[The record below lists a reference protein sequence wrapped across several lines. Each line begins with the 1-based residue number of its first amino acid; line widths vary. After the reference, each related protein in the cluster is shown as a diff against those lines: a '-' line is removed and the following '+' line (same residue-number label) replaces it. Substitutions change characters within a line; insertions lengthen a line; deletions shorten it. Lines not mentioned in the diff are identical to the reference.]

1 MTGTQPTKRRARLAR
16 WRRGNARGAF
26 HPRHEA
32 VIFLTPL
39 SDRQGLNPGGKRTMR
54 KRAVTL
60 LLAVVT
66 AGLLVTAV
74 GTAGA
79 SVDAKK
85 AKAPLCAGKT
95 KKAAIAGVKKAYN
108 TFIDGSAYS
117 LAGTQAKEP
126 YIQFLSG
133 ANVNAAL
140 KAQFEKSSLDLA
152 SAATGTTLQINSVK
166 CTGKKTADV
175 SFDYII
181 GGKPLTG
188 VAPPGTAILAGKVWQ
203 VSGITLCN
211 TEAGSDPTVVDH
223 DPCLTIINS

>member
-1 MTGTQPTKRRARLAR
+1 
-16 WRRGNARGAF
+16 
-26 HPRHEA
+26 
-32 VIFLTPL
+32 
-39 SDRQGLNPGGKRTMR
+39 MR

-79 SVDAKK
+79 SVAAK
-85 AKAPLCAGKT
+85 AKPALCAGKT
-95 KKAAIAGVKKAYN
+95 KKAAVKDIKAAFN
-108 TFIDGSAYS
+108 GFISGHPYS
-117 LAGTQAKEP
+117 LADTQASEK

-133 ANVNAAL
+133 PKINAAL
-140 KAQFEKSSLDLA
+140 KAQFEA
-152 SAATGTTLQINSVK
+152 SALALQSQSQGTTLQINSVK
-166 CTGKKTADV
+166 CTGKKSADV

-188 VAPPGTAILAGKVWQ
+188 VAPPGQAVLTGKQWQ
-203 VSGITLCN
+203 VTATTLCN
-211 TEAGSDPTVVDH
+211 TEAGSDPTVTDR

>member
-1 MTGTQPTKRRARLAR
+1 
-16 WRRGNARGAF
+16 
-26 HPRHEA
+26 
-32 VIFLTPL
+32 
-39 SDRQGLNPGGKRTMR
+39 MR

-85 AKAPLCAGKT
+85 AKAPVCAGKT
-95 KKAAIAGVKKAYN
+95 KKKAVAAIKKAYN

-117 LAGTQAKEP
+117 LAGTQAKEK

-133 ANVNAAL
+133 PNTNAAL

-152 SAATGTTLQINSVK
+152 ASATGTTLQINSVK

-175 SFDYII
+175 AFDYVI

-188 VAPPGTAILAGKVWQ
+188 VAPLSAAVLTGKVWQ
-203 VSGITLCN
+203 VTGISLCN
-211 TEAGSDPTVVDH
+211 IESGSDPTVVDR